1 MTSFERA
8 SGVLLPVASLPE
20 GTLGDGARRFVDW
33 LADAGQQWW
42 QILPFGPPDR
52 YGSPYSSASAFAG
65 SPTWI
70 HDRRASVGADEIDA
84 FVAAHP
90 FWSGSWAAY
99 AGAGALADQVR
110 FDREWH
116 RLRAH
121 AADRGVHILGDMAF
135 AVAPEGAD
143 HLGFPEFFKSG
154 VVGGVPPDDWSADG
168 QRWGTPVYD
177 WAAIRTAGYRWWIE
191 RFRRA
196 VELVDAVRI
205 DHFRGFVA
213 AYEIPAR
220 DHTARSGTWVR
231 GPGRAVFDAVAG
243 SLGEVPVV
251 AENLGLITPPVE
263 RLRTTL
269 EFPGT
274 VVLHFSFADS
284 MVNSPK
290 REIEPDTVVYTGTH
304 DNDTSMGWWSGAS
317 ARERSRVESAVR
329 EHGHDDAEPHWMLIR
344 LALDSPGVLAIVP
357 VQDLLGLGSSARVN
371 VPGSVEGNWRWRLD
385 SDQLDSSLAA
395 RLRDATEAAD
405 RLTPSHR

>member
-1 MTSFERA
+1 M
-8 SGVLLPVASLPE
+8 
-20 GTLGDGARRFVDW
+20 DW

-65 SPTWI
+65 SPSWI
-70 HDRRASVGADEIDA
+70 HDRRASVGADEIEA

-90 FWSGSWAAY
+90 FWSGSWAAH
-99 AGAGALADQVR
+99 AGPGALADQVR

-121 AADRGVHILGDMAF
+121 AADRGVRILGDMAF
-135 AVAPEGAD
+135 AVAPGGAD
-143 HLGFPEFFKSG
+143 HLGFPEIFKSG

-231 GPGRAVFDAVAG
+231 GPGRAVFDAVSG

-274 VVLHFSFADS
+274 VVL
-284 MVNSPK
+284 
-290 REIEPDTVVYTGTH
+290 
-304 DNDTSMGWWSGAS
+304 
-317 ARERSRVESAVR
+317 
-329 EHGHDDAEPHWMLIR
+329 
-344 LALDSPGVLAIVP
+344 
-357 VQDLLGLGSSARVN
+357 QLLLR
-371 VPGSVEGNWRWRLD
+371 RLD
-385 SDQLDSSLAA
+385 GEL
-395 RLRDATEAAD
+395 TEARD
-405 RLTPSHR
+405 RAGHRRLHRHPRQRHIDGMVVRSIGRGDRGSNRPCASTDTTMPSRTGC